1 MQVIQSVGQMQQFS
15 ENMRTQGKKIAF
27 VPTMG
32 FLHEGHLSLIDY
44 GRKNA
49 DVLIISVFVNPTQFG
64 EGEDFQ
70 EYPRDLVRDCEIA
83 RKARVDVVFVPEVL
97 EMYPK
102 DFQTYVTVESLSQP
116 LCGAFR
122 PGHFR
127 GVTTVVAKLFNIV
140 KPHIAIFGK
149 KDFQQWV
156 IIRKMV
162 KDLNLDI
169 EVIGLPTVRE
179 HDGLAM
185 SSRNSYL
192 TKEERDSALSLYQ
205 SLNMAKDMVASGE
218 RNVSQIVCK
227 IKDFILSK
235 PYTKIEYVKICSPD
249 TLEDMETLEDKALL
263 AMAVKIGK
271 TRLIDNT
278 LLEVAKEKANA
289 TDHVKIQN
297 P

>member
-1 MQVIQSVGQMQQFS
+1 MRVIRNISQMRQFS
-15 ENMRTQGKKIAF
+15 ENIRTQGKRIAF

-49 DVLIISVFVNPTQFG
+49 HVLIISVFVNPTQFG
-64 EGEDFQ
+64 EGEDLQ
-70 EYPRDLVRDCEIA
+70 QYPRDLGRDCKLA
-83 RKARVDVVFVPEVL
+83 RKAGVDVVFVPEVS

-102 DFQTYVTVESLSQP
+102 DFQTYVTVESLSQL

-122 PGHFR
+122 PGYFR
-127 GVTTVVAKLFNIV
+127 GVTTVVAKLFNII

-162 KDLNLDI
+162 EDLKFDI

-185 SSRNSYL
+185 SSRNGYL
-192 TKEERDSALSLYQ
+192 TKKERASALSLYQ
-205 SLNMAKDMVASGE
+205 SLNMAETMVASGE
-218 RNVSQIVCK
+218 KDASQIVCK

-249 TLEDMETLEDKALL
+249 TLKDIETLEDKALL
-263 AMAVKIGK
+263 AMAVKVGRA
-271 TRLIDNT
+271 RLVDNA
-278 LLEVAKEKANA
+278 LLEVAK
-289 TDHVKIQN
+289 
-297 P
+297 

>member
-1 MQVIQSVGQMQQFS
+1 MRVIRNISQMRQFS
-15 ENMRTQGKKIAF
+15 ENIRTQGKRIAF

-49 DVLIISVFVNPTQFG
+49 HVLIISVFVNPTQFG
-64 EGEDFQ
+64 EGEDLQ
-70 EYPRDLVRDCEIA
+70 QYPRDLGRDCKLA
-83 RKARVDVVFVPEVL
+83 RKAGVDVVFVPEVS

-102 DFQTYVTVESLSQP
+102 DFQTYVTVESLSQL

-122 PGHFR
+122 PGYFR
-127 GVTTVVAKLFNIV
+127 GVTTVVAKLFNII

-162 KDLNLDI
+162 EDLKFDI

-185 SSRNSYL
+185 SSRNGYL
-192 TKEERDSALSLYQ
+192 TKKERASALSLYQ
-205 SLNMAKDMVASGE
+205 SLNMAETMVASGE
-218 RNVSQIVCK
+218 KDASQIVYK

-249 TLEDMETLEDKALL
+249 TLKDIETLEDKALL
-263 AMAVKIGK
+263 AMAVKVGRA
-271 TRLIDNT
+271 RLVDNA
-278 LLEVAKEKANA
+278 LLEVAK
-289 TDHVKIQN
+289 
-297 P
+297 

>member
-1 MQVIQSVGQMQQFS
+1 MRQFS
-15 ENMRTQGKKIAF
+15 ENIRTQGKRIAF

-49 DVLIISVFVNPTQFG
+49 HVLIISVFVNPTQFG
-64 EGEDFQ
+64 EGEDLQ
-70 EYPRDLVRDCEIA
+70 QYPRDLGRDCKLA
-83 RKARVDVVFVPEVL
+83 RKAGVDVVFVPEVS

-102 DFQTYVTVESLSQP
+102 DFQTYVTVESLSQL

-122 PGHFR
+122 PGYFR
-127 GVTTVVAKLFNIV
+127 GVTTVVAKLFNII

-162 KDLNLDI
+162 EDLKFDI

-185 SSRNSYL
+185 SSRNGYL
-192 TKEERDSALSLYQ
+192 TKKERASALSLYQ
-205 SLNMAKDMVASGE
+205 SLNMAETMVASGE
-218 RNVSQIVCK
+218 KDASQIVCK

-249 TLEDMETLEDKALL
+249 TLKDIETLEDKALL
-263 AMAVKIGK
+263 AMAVKVGRA
-271 TRLIDNT
+271 RLVDNA
-278 LLEVAKEKANA
+278 LLEVAK
-289 TDHVKIQN
+289 
-297 P
+297 

>member
-1 MQVIQSVGQMQQFS
+1 MRVIRNISQIRQFS
-15 ENMRTQGKKIAF
+15 ENIRTQGKRIAF

-49 DVLIISVFVNPTQFG
+49 HVLIISVFVNPTQFG
-64 EGEDFQ
+64 EGEDLQ
-70 EYPRDLVRDCEIA
+70 QYPRDLGRDCKLA
-83 RKARVDVVFVPEVL
+83 RKAGVDVVFVPEVS

-102 DFQTYVTVESLSQP
+102 DFQTYVTVESLSQL

-122 PGHFR
+122 PGYFR
-127 GVTTVVAKLFNIV
+127 GVTTVVAKLFNII

-162 KDLNLDI
+162 EDLKFDI

-185 SSRNSYL
+185 SSRNGYL
-192 TKEERDSALSLYQ
+192 TKKERASALSLYQ
-205 SLNMAKDMVASGE
+205 SLNMAETMVASGE
-218 RNVSQIVCK
+218 KDASQIVCK

-249 TLEDMETLEDKALL
+249 TLKDIETLEDKALL
-263 AMAVKIGK
+263 AMAVKVGRA
-271 TRLIDNT
+271 RLVDNA
-278 LLEVAKEKANA
+278 LLEVAK
-289 TDHVKIQN
+289 
-297 P
+297 

>member
-1 MQVIQSVGQMQQFS
+1 MRVIRNISQMRQFS
-15 ENMRTQGKKIAF
+15 ENIRTQGKRIAF

-49 DVLIISVFVNPTQFG
+49 HVLIISVFVNPTQFG
-64 EGEDFQ
+64 EGEDLQ
-70 EYPRDLVRDCEIA
+70 QYPRDLGRDCKLA
-83 RKARVDVVFVPEVL
+83 RKAGVDVVFVPEVS

-102 DFQTYVTVESLSQP
+102 DFQTYVTVESLSQL

-122 PGHFR
+122 PGYFR
-127 GVTTVVAKLFNIV
+127 GVTTVVAKLFNII

-162 KDLNLDI
+162 EDLKFDI

-185 SSRNSYL
+185 SSRNGYL
-192 TKEERDSALSLYQ
+192 TKKERASALSLYQ
-205 SLNMAKDMVASGE
+205 SLNMAEAMVASGE
-218 RNVSQIVCK
+218 KDASQIVCK

-249 TLEDMETLEDKALL
+249 TLKDIETLEDKALL
-263 AMAVKIGK
+263 AMAVKVGRA
-271 TRLIDNT
+271 RLVDNA
-278 LLEVAKEKANA
+278 LLEVAK
-289 TDHVKIQN
+289 
-297 P
+297 

>member
-1 MQVIQSVGQMQQFS
+1 MRVIRNIGQMRQFS
-15 ENMRTQGKKIAF
+15 ENIRTQGKRIAF

-49 DVLIISVFVNPTQFG
+49 HVLIISVFVNPTQFG
-64 EGEDFQ
+64 EGEDLQ
-70 EYPRDLVRDCEIA
+70 QYPRDLGRDCKLA
-83 RKARVDVVFVPEVL
+83 RKAGVDVVFVPEVS

-102 DFQTYVTVESLSQP
+102 DFQTYVTVESLSQL

-122 PGHFR
+122 PGYFR
-127 GVTTVVAKLFNIV
+127 GVTTVVAKLFNII

-162 KDLNLDI
+162 EDLKFDI

-192 TKEERDSALSLYQ
+192 TKKERTSALSLYQ
-205 SLNMAKDMVASGE
+205 SLNMAETMVASGE
-218 RNVSQIVCK
+218 KDASQIVCK

-249 TLEDMETLEDKALL
+249 TLKDIETLEDKALL
-263 AMAVKIGK
+263 AMAVKVGRA
-271 TRLIDNT
+271 RLVDNA
-278 LLEVAKEKANA
+278 LLEVAK
-289 TDHVKIQN
+289 
-297 P
+297 

>member
-1 MQVIQSVGQMQQFS
+1 MQVIQSIGQMQQFS
-15 ENMRTQGKKIAF
+15 ENIRTQGKRIAF

-64 EGEDFQ
+64 EDEDFQ
-70 EYPRDLVRDCEIA
+70 EYPKDLVRDCEVA
-83 RKARVDVVFVPEVL
+83 RKAGIDVVFAPEVS

-102 DFQTYVTVESLSQP
+102 DFQTYATVKSLSQP

-122 PGHFR
+122 PGHFK
-127 GVTTVVAKLFNIV
+127 GVTTVVVKLFNIV
-140 KPHIAIFGK
+140 KPHLAIFGK
-149 KDFQQWV
+149 KDFQQWA

-162 KDLNLDI
+162 EDLNFDI

-179 HDGLAM
+179 YDGLAM

-192 TKEERDSALSLYQ
+192 TKEERDSSLSLYQ

-218 RNVSQIVCK
+218 RDASQIICK

-249 TLEDMETLEDKALL
+249 TLRDIKTLENKALL
-263 AMAVKIGK
+263 AMAVKMGR
-271 TRLIDNT
+271 TRLIDNA
-278 LLEVAKEKANA
+278 LLEVAKSR
-289 TDHVKIQN
+289 
-297 P
+297 

>member
-1 MQVIQSVGQMQQFS
+1 MRVIRNISQIRQFS
-15 ENMRTQGKKIAF
+15 ENIRTQGKRIAF

-49 DVLIISVFVNPTQFG
+49 HVLIISVFVNPTQFG
-64 EGEDFQ
+64 EGEDLQ
-70 EYPRDLVRDCEIA
+70 QYPRDLGRDCKLA
-83 RKARVDVVFVPEVL
+83 RKAGVDVVFVPEVS

-102 DFQTYVTVESLSQP
+102 DFQTYVTVESLSQL

-122 PGHFR
+122 PGYFR
-127 GVTTVVAKLFNIV
+127 GVTTVVAKLFNII

-162 KDLNLDI
+162 EDLKFDI

-185 SSRNSYL
+185 SSRNGYL
-192 TKEERDSALSLYQ
+192 TKKERASALSLYQ
-205 SLNMAKDMVASGE
+205 SLNMAEAMVASGE
-218 RNVSQIVCK
+218 KDASQIVCK

-249 TLEDMETLEDKALL
+249 TLKDIETLEDKALL
-263 AMAVKIGK
+263 AMAVKVGRA
-271 TRLIDNT
+271 RLVDNA
-278 LLEVAKEKANA
+278 LLEVAK
-289 TDHVKIQN
+289 
-297 P
+297 